1 MGLEDKGLAGRLPRD
16 LREFL
21 RRAHSL
27 NLTRNEG
34 IRAQAGEN
42 ATTLDRAG
50 IVPIVLKGGVHLF
63 EDAGA
68 LGALNQ
74 PSEIVT

>member
-1 MGLEDKGLAGRLPRD
+1 MDLEDKGLPGRLPRD

-27 NLTRNEG
+27 NLTRNES

-50 IVPIVLKGGVHLF
+50 IVPIVL
-63 EDAGA
+63 
-68 LGALNQ
+68 
-74 PSEIVT
+74 